1 MDYRIWKYEIIPDDK
16 IQIEMPEKAEILS
29 VQFQKGKVCIWAL
42 VNADNK
48 PEKRF
53 FEVFGTG
60 HKVPVDMG
68 ISRKF
73 MGTFQIYGGD
83 LVFHLFERTD

>member
-1 MDYRIWKYEIIPDDK
+1 MDYRIWKYEIKIDDK

-29 VQFQKGKVCIWAL
+29 VQVQKGIVCIWAL
-42 VNADNK
+42 VDSENK
-48 PEKRF
+48 TETRY

-73 MGTFQIYGGD
+73 IGTFQIYGGD

>member
-1 MDYRIWKYEIIPDDK
+1 MDYRIWKYEITPDDRV
-16 IQIEMPEKAEILS
+16 QIEMPEKAEILS
-29 VQFQKGKVCIWAL
+29 VQVQKGIVCIWAL
-42 VNADNK
+42 VNTENK
-48 PEKRF
+48 TETRC

-73 MGTFQIYGGD
+73 IGTFQMDGGD
-83 LVFHLFERTD
+83 LVFHLFERTN